1 MTSIG
6 LREPYH
12 FTHFDDDLGERK
24 SALLLCDYLRSY
36 GSAKRIDERKE
47 PFVVPGNEII
57 GRPINGVFHE
67 RPGGRK
73 ASPVAPGCCLA
84 MEADRKCGL
93 VGTSRTRSS
102 DDLFLNLIGMFP
114 ESGRRRL
121 SDILEMRVAASLLSI
136 TSLSVVPFDE
146 TAQPQTATP
155 LCLGA
160 LSMRS

>member
-1 MTSIG
+1 
-6 LREPYH
+6 L
-12 FTHFDDDLGERK
+12 
-24 SALLLCDYLRSY
+24 
-36 GSAKRIDERKE
+36 
-47 PFVVPGNEII
+47 VVPGNEII

-102 DDLFLNLIGMFP
+102 DDLLLNLIGLFP
-114 ESGRRRL
+114 ESGQRRL
-121 SDILEMRVAASLLSI
+121 SDILEMRVAASLRSI
-136 TSLSVVPFDE
+136 TSSSVPFDE
-146 TAQPQTATP
+146 TAQPQTPTP